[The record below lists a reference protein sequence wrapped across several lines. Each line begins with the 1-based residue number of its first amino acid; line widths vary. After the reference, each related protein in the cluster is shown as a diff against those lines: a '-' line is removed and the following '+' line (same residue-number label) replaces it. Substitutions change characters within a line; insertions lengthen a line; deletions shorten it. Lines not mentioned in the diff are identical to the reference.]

1 VKRKSKIQDDIQKE
15 ILEDYPSW
23 WWRTKMTSE
32 KVGGSRMYK
41 FGKISN
47 SNLINKGAH
56 WWNYFY
62 LGKEIKLWIGKDL
75 IRILE
80 GLINFIE
87 DLIGR
92 KIDF

>member
-1 VKRKSKIQDDIQKE
+1 
-15 ILEDYPSW
+15 
-23 WWRTKMTSE
+23 
-32 KVGGSRMYK
+32 MYK
-41 FGKISN
+41 IEKNSN

-56 WWNYFY
+56 WWKYFY

-75 IRILE
+75 IKILE